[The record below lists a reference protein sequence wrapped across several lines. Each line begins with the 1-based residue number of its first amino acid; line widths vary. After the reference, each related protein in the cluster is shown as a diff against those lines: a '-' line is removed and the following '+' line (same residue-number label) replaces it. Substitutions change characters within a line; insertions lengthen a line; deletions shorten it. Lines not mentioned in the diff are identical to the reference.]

1 MTLFSKINLNSVPNH
16 VCIIMDGNGRWAK
29 IIGKNRSFGHQN
41 GIYSVK
47 KILEQSIKL
56 GVKHL
61 TLFAFSKENWGRPKL
76 EISTIM
82 KLLANSILKY
92 KKNLIDNDVKLNTIG
107 DLNDLPLDSKNA
119 IEEVKK
125 ITNKNKNITL
135 TIALSYSSKWEIIN
149 AIKKITNDC
158 LNNKINA
165 KNINEKLVNS
175 YLCTYNLPEPDLL
188 IRTGGEKRISNF
200 LLWQLAYSE
209 LYFCEKNWP
218 DFEEEDYFKAIIEF
232 QNRERRFGKLN

>member
-29 IIGKNRSFGHQN
+29 IIGKNRSFGHQK

-76 EISTIM
+76 EISAIM

-92 KKNLIDNDVKLNTIG
+92 KKDLIDNDVKLNTIG
-107 DLNDLPLDSKNA
+107 DLNDLPLGSKNA
-119 IEEVKK
+119 IEQVKK

-135 TIALSYSSKWEIIN
+135 TIALSYSSKWEIVN
-149 AIKKITNDC
+149 AIKKITSDC
-158 LNNKINA
+158 LNKKINS

-200 LLWQLAYSE
+200 LLWQLAYAE

-218 DFEEEDYFKAIIEF
+218 DFDEEDYYKAIIEF
-232 QNRERRFGKLN
+232 QNRDRRFGKLN